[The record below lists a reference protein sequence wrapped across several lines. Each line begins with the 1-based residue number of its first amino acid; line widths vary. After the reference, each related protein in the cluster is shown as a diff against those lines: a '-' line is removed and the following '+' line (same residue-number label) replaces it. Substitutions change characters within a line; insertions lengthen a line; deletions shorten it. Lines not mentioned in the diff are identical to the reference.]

1 MCPARQSLLFILLLG
16 ILQWVWCFDLR
27 GTPAVLQHF
36 VGLPGRTNPN
46 WMFLC
51 SFPLSLWLCSLFP
64 GLDEI
69 KLSESHVLY
78 KVIHRSLSS
87 DLRSYHLLVT
97 ARPCPAIDWLFALNL
112 IRRHIVLSGFTKL
125 SRDKF
130 FASYGK
136 LLYNDSDWSGCM
148 RQKLKT
154 LLKHID
160 SHGIGELTYLPF
172 FSTLLVYAL
181 PKTII
186 SELPKTKT
194 LLLCYLLMSLL
205 KRDSSPSTCRSACP
219 IFNLLSKTQLMAL
232 RRLASFAFQMT
243 VDRQLIFD
251 SASLVRAISSGS
263 TTDVEKSEFKLV
275 CDCLTFSFPSFRI
288 VQEVTVENRQFIH
301 LSIHELL
308 TAYHLL
314 LLLLSKEKLSC
325 DATSF
330 EDSLSEIISSTTFG
344 SRFTEV
350 LPFLASLTPVEYA
363 VRFFR
368 CLVDH
373 VDFKKRSLQRMR
385 GVVFSCFH
393 EWCLSFDSVAA
404 SEEDLAIKKHVA
416 IGLMHSLGET
426 ALFSA
431 DFTNF
436 TELERLTKK
445 SASYL
450 INLITCVPDVF
461 KSQTLPLLCKTSNE
475 ARVLS
480 TVLRYQTKCE
490 HLSISYEKRKWK
502 LLDGNATQQTFQE
515 EYYADLCK
523 YISQSTCLKT
533 VYLKEIDDVS
543 LDTGTV
549 GSLPDALSENRTI
562 SSLRLYFSSRVPRE
576 SNIRLISALDSMI
589 NLRRLYINTTDSNY
603 WLPTLFQLKR
613 VTRLTHICI
622 LCSTVDQVD
631 LDILCSVIHRNKN
644 LTSLAIRPL
653 KNPERVAIAD
663 IAWEIRR
670 HPTLQQLDITLGRVH
685 MTKAAVLD
693 FLRILVCRN
702 SLRGAIAETPL
713 RELLVWSMPD
723 DIASEARRVLEDE
736 LHEDDEC
743 MISFANL
750 GVPILRTTKMLKQE
764 PTRTWWHHQEMM
776 DFWEQSFHMVRLMYA
791 HSLSFHLHVN
801 VCVMLLQYDNE
812 DVLSMLHKV

>member
-1 MCPARQSLLFILLLG
+1 MCPARQGLLFILLLG

-27 GTPAVLQHF
+27 GTPAILQHF
-36 VGLPGRTNPN
+36 VALPGRTNPN

-51 SFPLSLWLCSLFP
+51 SFPLSLWFCSLFP

-78 KVIHRSLSS
+78 KVIHRTLSS
-87 DLRSYHLLVT
+87 DLQSYHLLVT

-112 IRRHIVLSGFTKL
+112 IRRHIVLSGFTKV

-130 FASYGK
+130 FDSYGK
-136 LLYNDSDWSGCM
+136 LLYSDSDWSGCM
-148 RQKLKT
+148 QQKLKT
-154 LLKHID
+154 LLKHIN
-160 SHGIGELTYLPF
+160 SHGIGEMTYLPF

-373 VDFKKRSLQRMR
+373 VDFRKHSLTRIR
-385 GVVFSCFH
+385 GIVCSCFH
-393 EWCLSFDSVAA
+393 EWCLSFDSIAA

-416 IGLMHSLGET
+416 IGLMRSLGEI
-426 ALFSA
+426 ARFSA

-450 INLITCVPDVF
+450 INLITCAPDVF
-461 KSQTLPLLCKTSNE
+461 KSQTLPLWCKTSNE

-533 VYLKEIDDVS
+533 VYLVKIDDDS

-549 GSLPDALSENRTI
+549 GSLTDALSENSTI
-562 SSLRLYFSSRVPRE
+562 SSLHLSFSGTVPRD

-589 NLRRLYINTTDSNY
+589 NLRRLYIDTNVLDNV
-603 WLPTLFQLKR
+603 LPTLLQLKC
-613 VTRLTHICI
+613 VTRLTHISFH
-622 LCSTVDQVD
+622 CSTIDQAALD
-631 LDILCSVIHRNKN
+631 LLCSVIRHIKN
-644 LTSLAIRPL
+644 LTSLAIWPR
-653 KNPERVAIAD
+653 NEPERVAIAD

-670 HPTLQQLDITLGRVH
+670 HPTLQLFCINLNGFH
-685 MTKAAVLD
+685 LTKSDVLD
-693 FLRILVCRN
+693 FLRILVCRK

-713 RELLVWSMPD
+713 RELEVRFTSH

-743 MISFANL
+743 MISFANS
-750 GVPILRTTKMLKQE
+750 GVPTLRTTKMLKQE
-764 PTRTWWHHQEMM
+764 PTRRWHEQEEE
-776 DFWEQSFHMVRLMYA
+776 DFREQPFHMVRLMYA
-791 HSLSFHLHVN
+791 HSLSFHLHSN

>member
-1 MCPARQSLLFILLLG
+1 
-16 ILQWVWCFDLR
+16 
-27 GTPAVLQHF
+27 
-36 VGLPGRTNPN
+36 
-46 WMFLC
+46 MFLC
-51 SFPLSLWLCSLFP
+51 SFPLSLWFCSLFP

-78 KVIHRSLSS
+78 KVTHRTLSRS

-97 ARPCPAIDWLFALNL
+97 ARPCPAIDWLFEIDL
-112 IRRHIVLSGFTKL
+112 IRRHIVLSGFTKV

-148 RQKLKT
+148 RQKLNT

-160 SHGIGELTYLPF
+160 SHGIGEMTYLPF

-194 LLLCYLLMSLL
+194 RLLCYLLMSLL

-219 IFNLLSKTQLMAL
+219 IFNFLSKTQLTAL

-243 VDRQLIFD
+243 VDGQLIFD
-251 SASLVRAISSGS
+251 SALLVRDISSGS
-263 TTDVEKSEFKLV
+263 TTDVEKYEFQLV

-288 VQEVTVENRQFIH
+288 VQEVAVENRQFIH

-330 EDSLSEIISSTTFG
+330 EGSLSEIIRSTAFG

-350 LPFLASLTPVEYA
+350 LPFLASLTPVEYV

-368 CLVDH
+368 CLVDPVH
-373 VDFKKRSLQRMR
+373 LEKHSWRRLSPTRIC
-385 GVVFSCFH
+385 GVVCSCFH
-393 EWCLSFDSVAA
+393 EWCLTFDSLAA

-416 IGLMHSLGET
+416 IRLMRS
-426 ALFSA
+426 FSGA
-431 DFTNF
+431 KRFTYTHYAPF
-436 TELERLTKK
+436 TELKSLTEK
-445 SASYL
+445 SASCL
-450 INLITCVPDVF
+450 LNVITCAPDVF
-461 KSQTLPLLCKTSNE
+461 KSLTLPLWCKTSHE
-475 ARVLS
+475 ARALS
-480 TVLRYQTKCE
+480 TVLRYQAKCE
-490 HLSISYEKRKWK
+490 RLSISCKKHKWK
-502 LLDGNATQQTFQE
+502 LSDGNATQQTFQE

-523 YISQSTCLKT
+523 YISQSTCLKS
-533 VYLKEIDDVS
+533 VKFKEIGDVS
-543 LDTGTV
+543 LDTGTIL
-549 GSLPDALSENRTI
+549 SLPDALSKNSTI
-562 SSLRLYFSSRVPRE
+562 SSLHLVSVSLVPRE
-576 SNIRLISALDSMI
+576 SNVRLISALDSMI
-589 NLRRLYINTTDSNY
+589 NLRRLFIHTTVPDY
-603 WLPTLFQLKR
+603 FLPTLQLKCL
-613 VTRLTHICI
+613 TRLTHITFW
-622 LCSTVDQVD
+622 STINQAA
-631 LDILCSVIHRNKN
+631 LDSLCSVIRHNKN
-644 LTSLAIRPL
+644 LTSLAIWPYG
-653 KNPERVAIAD
+653 KPKDVAIAD

-670 HPTLQQLDITLGRVH
+670 HPTLQQLGIHLQGFDL
-685 MTKAAVLD
+685 TKSAMLD

-702 SLRGAIAETPL
+702 SLRGALAEPPL
-713 RELLVWSMPD
+713 RELRVFFMSD

-743 MISFANL
+743 MISFFGH

-764 PTRTWWHHQEMM
+764 PTRQWHHQEEE
-776 DFWEQSFHMVRLMYA
+776 DFSEQSFHMVRLMYA

>member
-1 MCPARQSLLFILLLG
+1 MCPARQDLLITLLLG

-27 GTPAVLQHF
+27 WTPAILQHF
-36 VGLPGRTNPN
+36 VALPGRTNPN
-46 WMFLC
+46 WMVLC
-51 SFPLSLWLCSLFP
+51 SFPLSLWFCSLFP

-78 KVIHRSLSS
+78 KVIHRTLSS

-97 ARPCPAIDWLFALNL
+97 ARPCPAIDWLFALDL
-112 IRRHIVLSGFTKL
+112 IKRHIVLSGFTKV

-136 LLYNDSDWSGCM
+136 LLYSDSDWSGCM

-160 SHGIGELTYLPF
+160 SHGIGEMTYLPF

-219 IFNLLSKTQLMAL
+219 IFNLLSKTQLTAL
-232 RRLASFAFQMT
+232 RRLASFAYQMT
-243 VDRQLIFD
+243 VHRQLIFD
-251 SASLVRAISSGS
+251 SALLMRDISSGS
-263 TTDVEKSEFKLV
+263 ATDVEKSEFKLV

-288 VQEVTVENRQFIH
+288 VQEVAVENRQFIH

-325 DATSF
+325 DAISF
-330 EDSLSEIISSTTFG
+330 EDSLSEIISSTGFG

-350 LPFLASLTPVEYA
+350 LPFLASLTPVEYV

-368 CLVDH
+368 CLVDR
-373 VDFKKRSLQRMR
+373 VDFRKRSLTRMR
-385 GVVFSCFH
+385 GIVFSCFH

-416 IGLMHSLGET
+416 IRLMHSLPWAGGP
-426 ALFSA
+426 ARV

-436 TELERLTKK
+436 TELEGLTKK

-450 INLITCVPDVF
+450 INLITCAPDVF
-461 KSQTLPLLCKTSNE
+461 KSLTLPLWCKTSNE

-490 HLSISYEKRKWK
+490 RLSISCRKRERK

-515 EYYADLCK
+515 EYQADLCK
-523 YISQSTCLKT
+523 FISQSTCLKT
-533 VYLKEIDDVS
+533 VYLEGIYDDS

-562 SSLRLYFSSRVPRE
+562 SSLHLDFSRRVPRE
-576 SNIRLISALDSMI
+576 SNIRRISALDSMI
-589 NLRRLYINTTDSNY
+589 NLRRLYIDTTVPDNF
-603 WLPTLFQLKR
+603 LQALLQLKC
-613 VTRLTHICI
+613 VTRLTHIFI
-622 LCSTVDQVD
+622 LSTIDQAALD
-631 LDILCSVIHRNKN
+631 LLCSVIRHSKN
-644 LTSLAIRPL
+644 LTSLAIRPRHET
-653 KNPERVAIAD
+653 KRVAIAD
-663 IAWEIRR
+663 IAWEIRH
-670 HPTLQQLDITLGRVH
+670 HPTLQGLYINLAGFYL
-685 MTKAAVLD
+685 TKAAVLD

-713 RELLVWSMPD
+713 RELRVLFTSD
-723 DIASEARRVLEDE
+723 DIASEARRVLEEE

-743 MISFANL
+743 MISFVDS
-750 GVPILRTTKMLKQE
+750 GVPFPRTTKMLKQE
-764 PTRTWWHHQEMM
+764 PTRTWWHHQEMK
-776 DFWEQSFHMVRLMYA
+776 DFREQPFHMVRLMHA

>member
-1 MCPARQSLLFILLLG
+1 MSPTRQGLLFILLLG
-16 ILQWVWCFDLR
+16 ILQWVWCFDFR
-27 GTPAVLQHF
+27 GTPAILQHF
-36 VGLPGRTNPN
+36 VALPGRTNPN

-51 SFPLSLWLCSLFP
+51 SFPLSLWFCSLFP

-69 KLSESHVLY
+69 KLWESHVLY
-78 KVIHRSLSS
+78 KVIHRTLSS
-87 DLRSYHLLVT
+87 DLQSYHLLVT

-112 IRRHIVLSGFTKL
+112 IRRHIVLSGFTKV

-136 LLYNDSDWSGCM
+136 LLYSDSDWSGCM

-160 SHGIGELTYLPF
+160 SHGIGEMTYLPF

-219 IFNLLSKTQLMAL
+219 IFNLLSKTQLTAL

-243 VDRQLIFD
+243 VDRQFDFD
-251 SASLVRAISSGS
+251 SASLMRNISSGS
-263 TTDVEKSEFKLV
+263 ATDAEKSEFKLV

-288 VQEVTVENRQFIH
+288 VQEVAVENRQFIH

-314 LLLLSKEKLSC
+314 LLLLSKEMLSC

-330 EDSLSEIISSTTFG
+330 EDSLSNIILSTGFG
-344 SRFTEV
+344 SRFTQV

-363 VRFFR
+363 VRLFR
-368 CLVDH
+368 CLMDPVH
-373 VDFKKRSLQRMR
+373 LETYSWTRTC

-393 EWCLSFDSVAA
+393 EWCLSFDSAAA

-416 IGLMHSLGET
+416 IRLMCSEIGRYT
-426 ALFSA
+426 IPI
-431 DFTNF
+431 
-436 TELERLTKK
+436 ELESGTKK
-445 SASYL
+445 SASCL
-450 INLITCVPDVF
+450 VNVITCAPDVF
-461 KSQTLPLLCKTSNE
+461 KRVRLSLWCKASNE
-475 ARVLS
+475 ARRFS

-490 HLSISYEKRKWK
+490 HLSISCRKRERK
-502 LLDGNATQQTFQE
+502 LLDGHATQQTFQE
-515 EYYADLCK
+515 ECDAELCK

-533 VYLKEIDDVS
+533 VDFEKIGEGS

-549 GSLPDALSENRTI
+549 GSLRDALSENSTI
-562 SSLRLYFSSRVPRE
+562 SSLLLNFSCMAPRE
-576 SNIRLISALDSMI
+576 SYIRLFSALDSMI
-589 NLRRLYINTTDSNY
+589 NLRRLHIGIQCVIVPDYL
-603 WLPTLFQLKR
+603 LPTLCQLKC
-613 VTRLTHICI
+613 VTRLTHISFSSPTI
-622 LCSTVDQVD
+622 GQAALD
-631 LDILCSVIHRNKN
+631 LLCSVIRHNKN
-644 LTSLAIRPL
+644 LTSLTIKRDGKA
-653 KNPERVAIAD
+653 ERVAIAD

-670 HPTLQQLDITLGRVH
+670 HPTLQQLNIDLSRFH
-685 MTKAAVLD
+685 MTKSAMLD

-702 SLRGAIAETPL
+702 SLRGAIAEPPL
-713 RELLVWSMPD
+713 RELRVSFRSD

-743 MISFANL
+743 IITFDSC
-750 GVPILRTTKMLKQE
+750 GEEHILRTTKMLKQE
-764 PTRTWWHHQEMM
+764 PTGWWHLQEDE
-776 DFWEQSFHMVRLMYA
+776 DFREQSFHMVRLMYA
-791 HSLSFHLHVN
+791 HSLSFHLHIN
-801 VCVMLLQYDNE
+801 VCGMLLQYDNE

>member
-1 MCPARQSLLFILLLG
+1 M
-16 ILQWVWCFDLR
+16 V
-27 GTPAVLQHF
+27 
-36 VGLPGRTNPN
+36 
-46 WMFLC
+46 LC
-51 SFPLSLWLCSLFP
+51 SFPLSLWFCSLFP

-78 KVIHRSLSS
+78 KVIHRTLSS

-97 ARPCPAIDWLFALNL
+97 ARPCPAIDWLFALDL
-112 IRRHIVLSGFTKL
+112 IKRHIVLSGFTKV

-136 LLYNDSDWSGCM
+136 LLYSDSDWSGCM

-160 SHGIGELTYLPF
+160 SHGIGEMTYLPF

-219 IFNLLSKTQLMAL
+219 IFKLLSKTQLTAL
-232 RRLASFAFQMT
+232 RRLASFAYQMT
-243 VDRQLIFD
+243 AHRQLIFD
-251 SASLVRAISSGS
+251 SALLVQDISSGS

-288 VQEVTVENRQFIH
+288 VQEVAVENRQFIH

-330 EDSLSEIISSTTFG
+330 EDSLSVIISSTEFG
-344 SRFTEV
+344 SRFTQV
-350 LPFLASLTPVEYA
+350 LPFLASLSPVEYA

-368 CLVDH
+368 CLLDPVHSHRHIVDSY
-373 VDFKKRSLQRMR
+373 FKHSRIRVR
-385 GVVFSCFH
+385 GIVFSCFH

-416 IGLMHSLGET
+416 IRLMRSLPWAGP
-426 ALFSA
+426 ACRGV
-431 DFTNF
+431 FTNF
-436 TELERLTKK
+436 TVLERLTGK

-450 INLITCVPDVF
+450 INLITCAPDVF
-461 KSQTLPLLCKTSNE
+461 KSLILPLCCKTSNE
-475 ARVLS
+475 ARVFS
-480 TVLRYQTKCE
+480 TILRYQTKCE
-490 HLSISYEKRKWK
+490 RLSISFEKHEWK
-502 LLDGNATQQTFQE
+502 LSDGNATQQTFQE
-515 EYYADLCK
+515 EYHADLCK

-533 VYLKEIDDVS
+533 VYLKGIDDDS

-549 GSLPDALSENRTI
+549 GSLQDAFSENRTI
-562 SSLRLYFSSRVPRE
+562 LSLHLDFSSRVPRE
-576 SNIRLISALDSMI
+576 SHIRLISALDSMI
-589 NLRRLYINTTDSNY
+589 NLRRLHIKTTVPDY
-603 WLPTLFQLKR
+603 FLQTLQLKC
-613 VTRLTHICI
+613 VTRLTHISI
-622 LCSTVDQVD
+622 LCCTIDQAALD
-631 LDILCSVIHRNKN
+631 LLCSVIRHNKN
-644 LTSLAIRPL
+644 LTSLSILPVSEA
-653 KNPERVAIAD
+653 EDVAIAD

-670 HPTLQQLDITLGRVH
+670 HPTLQQLEIDLGRLH
-685 MTKAAVLD
+685 QTKSAMLD
-693 FLRILVCRN
+693 FLRILVCRK

-713 RELLVWSMPD
+713 RELRVLLLTTN
-723 DIASEARRVLEDE
+723 IASEARRVLEDE

-743 MISFANL
+743 MISFVNTGL
-750 GVPILRTTKMLKQE
+750 PSLRTTKMLKQE
-764 PTRTWWHHQEMM
+764 PTRWWWHRREEE
-776 DFWEQSFHMVRLMYA
+776 DFREQSFHVVRLMYA
-791 HSLSFHLHVN
+791 HSLSFHLHIN
-801 VCVMLLQYDNE
+801 LCVMLLQYDNE

>member
-1 MCPARQSLLFILLLG
+1 MCPARQGLLFTLLLG

-27 GTPAVLQHF
+27 WTPAILQHF
-36 VGLPGRTNPN
+36 VALPGRTNPN
-46 WMFLC
+46 WMVLC
-51 SFPLSLWLCSLFP
+51 SFPLSLWFCSLFP

-78 KVIHRSLSS
+78 KVIHRTLSS

-97 ARPCPAIDWLFALNL
+97 ARPCPAIDWLFALDL
-112 IRRHIVLSGFTKL
+112 IKRHIVLSGFTKV

-136 LLYNDSDWSGCM
+136 LLYSDSDWSGCM

-160 SHGIGELTYLPF
+160 SHGIGEMTYLPF

-219 IFNLLSKTQLMAL
+219 VFNLLSKTQLTAL
-232 RRLASFAFQMT
+232 RRLASFAYQMT
-243 VDRQLIFD
+243 VRRQLIFD
-251 SASLVRAISSGS
+251 SALLVRDISSGS
-263 TTDVEKSEFKLV
+263 TTDAEKSEFKLV

-288 VQEVTVENRQFIH
+288 VQEVAVENRQFIH

-314 LLLLSKEKLSC
+314 LLLLSKETLSC
-325 DATSF
+325 DAISF
-330 EDSLSEIISSTTFG
+330 EDSLSEIISSTDFG

-368 CLVDH
+368 CLVDR
-373 VDFKKRSLQRMR
+373 VDFRKRSLTRMR
-385 GVVFSCFH
+385 GIVFSCFH

-416 IGLMHSLGET
+416 IRLVCS
-426 ALFSA
+426 FSVA
-431 DFTNF
+431 RFNRYGDFTTF
-436 TELERLTKK
+436 TELGRLTKK
-445 SASYL
+445 SASCL
-450 INLITCVPDVF
+450 INLITCAPDVF
-461 KSQTLPLLCKTSNE
+461 KSLMKLPFWCKTSNE
-475 ARVLS
+475 ARVFS

-490 HLSISYEKRKWK
+490 RLYIVCEKQEWQPS
-502 LLDGNATQQTFQE
+502 DCNATQQTFQE
-515 EYYADLCK
+515 EYHADLCK
-523 YISQSTCLKT
+523 FISQSTCLKT
-533 VYLKEIDDVS
+533 VFLVIDNV
-543 LDTGTV
+543 LLATGTG
-549 GSLPDALSENRTI
+549 GSLPDALSKNSTI
-562 SSLRLYFSSRVPRE
+562 SSLHLHFSSRVPRE
-576 SNIRLISALDSMI
+576 SNVRLISALDSMI
-589 NLRRLYINTTDSNY
+589 NLRRLFIHTTVPDY
-603 WLPTLFQLKR
+603 FLPKLQLKCL
-613 VTRLTHICI
+613 TRLTHITFW
-622 LCSTVDQVD
+622 STIDQAA
-631 LDILCSVIHRNKN
+631 LDSLCSVIRHNKN
-644 LTSLAIRPL
+644 LTSLAIWPDG
-653 KNPERVAIAD
+653 KPKDVAIAD
-663 IAWEIRR
+663 IVWEIRR
-670 HPTLQQLDITLGRVH
+670 HPTLQQLGIHLEEFDL
-685 MTKAAVLD
+685 TKSAMLD

-702 SLRGAIAETPL
+702 SLRGAIAEPPL
-713 RELLVWSMPD
+713 RELRVSFGSD

-743 MISFANL
+743 MIFFVNT
-750 GVPILRTTKMLKQE
+750 GVPTLRTTKMLKQE
-764 PTRTWWHHQEMM
+764 PTRWWYHQEDE
-776 DFWEQSFHMVRLMYA
+776 DFREQPFHMVRLMYA
-791 HSLSFHLHVN
+791 HSLSFHLHSN